1 MLGKKAMQAKLL
13 YDFSLEK
20 VVPQDDFYRKLQ
32 AAVDLS
38 WARSWAASRYSTIGR
53 PSLDPEVF
61 VKIELAGY
69 LEGIV
74 SERELMRQINDRLSL
89 RRYLGYDI
97 DEAVPEHSTLS
108 KTRTLLGK
116 ELCQAILDHSVRLCQ
131 AAGMVGDVHQSVD
144 KTIVKA
150 NASLENMEP
159 RVVQQSAQQFIE
171 RVFVENDE
179 PADET
184 RESDGLRRVTSIEE
198 QPGYPSRLPVRL
210 ADPEAA
216 PVRQAPGMQAGLAEE
231 GKGKKRI
238 EAKGKGKRKKEKK
251 GELSNATH
259 VSRSDPEAEL
269 VSRPHL
275 PLILAHAAEFYVD
288 SGQGVIVHA
297 EATRAN
303 LPEQATV
310 MKGVQRQ
317 RQELGLKVP
326 SVSADKGYGKGPLY
340 KDLAE
345 AGVVGY
351 IPHAKVGN
359 WTKEQKL
366 YGVKDFVYVPER
378 NVYLCPAGKE
388 LAYRHLDVAWPQ
400 VKHVWRAQ
408 RQDCKGCEQRGRCT
422 TAKIGRSLCLSIYEP
437 YYEEMDR
444 RLGEQGARLAAI
456 ARRTGPEREYADG
469 KEKYGLRRAKYRGT
483 VKFGYQV
490 KMTAA
495 AMNLKKYV
503 RWIWRKG
510 WGAGMK
516 RAERPGTTSL
526 FLCFKTISPWLAP
539 SPVLS

>member
-1 MLGKKAMQAKLL
+1 MLGKKDQQCKLL
-13 YDFSLEK
+13 YGFSLEGA
-20 VVPQDDFYRKLQ
+20 VPQDDFYRQLQ
-32 AAVDLS
+32 AAVDLC
-38 WARSWAASRYSTIGR
+38 WVRSLAAPYYSTIGR

-61 VKIELAGY
+61 AKIELIGY

-74 SERELMRQINDRLSL
+74 SERRLMRETADRLSL
-89 RRYLGYDI
+89 RRYIGYDI
-97 DEAVPEHSTLS
+97 DEEVPDHSTLS

-116 ELCQAILDHSVRLCQ
+116 ELCQAILDHSVRLCM

-150 NASLENMEP
+150 NASLESMEP
-159 RVVQQSAQQFIE
+159 RVVHQSPQQFLE

-179 PADET
+179 PAEER
-184 RESDGLRRVTSIEE
+184 RESAGLGPVVSVEE
-198 QPGYPSRLPVRL
+198 QPGYPLRLPVTP

-216 PVRQAPGMQAGLAEE
+216 LVRQAPRRAEE
-231 GKGKKRI
+231 GKGKGKKGV
-238 EAKGKGKRKKEKK
+238 EAKGKKEKK
-251 GELSNATH
+251 GPVSNATH
-259 VSRSDPEAEL
+259 FSRSDPEAEL

-288 SGQGVIVHA
+288 SRGGVIVQA

-303 LPEQATV
+303 LAEQETV
-310 MKGVQRQ
+310 MQEIQRQ
-317 RQELGLKVP
+317 RQVLGLRVP
-326 SVSADKGYGKGPLY
+326 SLSADKGYGKGPLY
-340 KDLAE
+340 KELVE

-351 IPHAKVGN
+351 IPHARQGN
-359 WTKEQKL
+359 WTKEQEL

-378 NVYLCPAGKE
+378 NVYLCPVGKE
-388 LAYRHLDVAWPQ
+388 LVYRHLDLAWPQ

-408 RQDCKGCEQRGRCT
+408 TQDCKGCAQRGACT

-437 YYEEMDR
+437 YYQEMDQ
-444 RLGEQGARLAAI
+444 RLAGQGARLAAI
-456 ARRTGPEREYADG
+456 ARRTGPEREFAEA
-469 KEKYGLRRAKYRGT
+469 KEKHGLRRAKYRGL

-503 RWIWRKG
+503 RWVWRKG

-516 RAERPGTTSL
+516 RAEKQEGSSL
-526 FLCFKTISPWLAP
+526 SLCFKTIAAWLTP